1 MNFLKSE
8 LDKVNQLLRSYY
20 SMNILPN
27 TYRNLASVYYIYD
40 YMSSSQENLQDTLL
54 HEHMENGIQ
63 RILAKLDTII
73 SQNQELIFRTHI
85 LEANSK
91 EMINH
96 NKEMLR
102 SLNQTQLNTAD
113 AAKYAE
119 LGANYSAATAYFSLA
134 NYLNNKYNK

>member
-1 MNFLKSE
+1 M
-8 LDKVNQLLRSYY
+8 NQLLRSYY